1 MSEALKNGGRGLVTH
16 IPDEIAVHRADIKR
30 IFDAMIFKLH
40 RNRHKGRWR
49 DIDLEMGMSKLVGEC
64 VELEEAIKNG
74 NTLEIVA
81 EAADVA
87 NWALILCNI
96 ALDRKDV

>member
-1 MSEALKNGGRGLVTH
+1 MSENLKNGGRGLTTH
-16 IPDEIAVHRADIKR
+16 VPDEIAVHRPDIKR

-40 RNRHKGRWR
+40 RNRHKGRWE
-49 DIDLEMGMSKLVGEC
+49 DIDLEKAISKLVGEC

-74 NTLEIVA
+74 NTSEIVM

-87 NWALILCNI
+87 NWALIITNI